1 MEINAWEGHW
11 PLNTYA
17 NDMDKSKL
25 STSAVGRLEEAQG
38 MSQEQYAGLIAER
51 AKVRAIY
58 EALSAH
64 VDACMTLSAPGA
76 APVGLD
82 WTGDPIFTVPTSL
95 LGCPSLTMP
104 VFEDDG
110 MPLGLQLMGFTDQDA
125 DLFAT
130 AGSIQSELA

>member
-1 MEINAWEGHW
+1 
-11 PLNTYA
+11 
-17 NDMDKSKL
+17 
-25 STSAVGRLEEAQG
+25 
-38 MSQEQYAGLIAER
+38 
-51 AKVRAIY
+51 
-58 EALSAH
+58 
-64 VDACMTLSAPGA
+64 MTLSAPGA